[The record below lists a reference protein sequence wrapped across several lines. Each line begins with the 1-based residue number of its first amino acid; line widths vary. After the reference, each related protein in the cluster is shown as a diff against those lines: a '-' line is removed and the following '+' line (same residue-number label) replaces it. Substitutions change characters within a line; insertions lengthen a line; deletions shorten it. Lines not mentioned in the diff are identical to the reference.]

1 LTFIFLYKIPPDNDD
16 LTDILAIDQM
26 QAYIVYMGD
35 KPKNEVPLS
44 PLHLNMIQDVVD
56 SSNIED
62 IEHEAL
68 LLHSYKRSFNG
79 FAAMLTEQEAQKM
92 AGTAYMLKPTL
103 ATFSFS
109 NYYYS

>member
-1 LTFIFLYKIPPDNDD
+1 
-16 LTDILAIDQM
+16 M

-35 KPKNEVPLS
+35 KPKNENSAS
-44 PLHLNMIQDVVD
+44 PLHLNMLQHAVD
-56 SSNIED
+56 SSNIND

-92 AGTAYMLKPTL
+92 AGMVLLKSCVL
-103 ATFSFS
+103 FLCIH
-109 NYYYS
+109 NCYYVLVIMYV